1 VAAFAA
7 RRDAMAKA
15 LRKAGFEVPVP
26 KATLYLWVPLP
37 EGMESAEFQTVALKE
52 EGVIV
57 LAGTGFGK
65 SAEGY
70 FRVALTVPES
80 RLEEAAD
87 RMGRVLARA

>member
-1 VAAFAA
+1 
-7 RRDAMAKA
+7 
-15 LRKAGFEVPVP
+15 
-26 KATLYLWVPLP
+26 
-37 EGMESAEFQTVALKE
+37 VALKE

-57 LAGTGFGK
+57 LPGVGFGT

-70 FRVALTVPES
+70 MRLALTVPEA